1 MLKIYG
7 LYICITLCLLFVQA
21 NAMLP
26 LGNHG
31 IRPDLLLFLVLWAS
45 ITVPAVHCACIILII
60 GYVLESLSG
69 SPSGLFIST
78 YLLIFGAISL
88 LRRFFDFNTLVE
100 LFGLLLIC
108 LIVKYLLLCFFLY
121 FIYEYHYDYV
131 LQTVFR
137 ETLFTVVFF
146 PLIFPLIRNCINP
159 KHAPGALAANTH
171 SHGA

>member
-7 LYICITLCLLFVQA
+7 LYICITFCLLFVQS

-45 ITVPAVHCACIILII
+45 ITVPVVHCACIIVII
-60 GYVLESLSG
+60 GYVFESLSG

-78 YLLIFGAISL
+78 YLLVFGTISL

-100 LFGLLLIC
+100 QFSLLLVC
-108 LIVKYLLLCFFLY
+108 LIVKYLLLCFFLC
-121 FIYEYHYDYV
+121 FIYEYHYDYM
-131 LQTVFR
+131 LQTIFR
-137 ETLFTVVFF
+137 ETLFTVLFF
-146 PLIFPLIRNCINP
+146 PLIFPLIRNYINP
-159 KHAPGALAANTH
+159 KGVLDANTH

>member
-7 LYICITLCLLFVQA
+7 LYICTTLCLLFVQS
-21 NAMLP
+21 NAILP

-45 ITVPAVHCACIILII
+45 ISVPAVHCACIIVII
-60 GYVLESLSG
+60 GYVFESLSG

-78 YLLIFGAISL
+78 YLLVFGTISL

-100 LFGLLLIC
+100 QFSLLLVC
-108 LIVKYLLLCFFLY
+108 LIVKYLLLCFFLC
-121 FIYEYHYDYV
+121 FIYEYHYDYM
-131 LQTVFR
+131 LQTIFR
-137 ETLFTVVFF
+137 ETLFTVIFF
-146 PLIFPLIRNCINP
+146 PLIFPLIRNYINP
-159 KHAPGALAANTH
+159 KGVLAANTH